1 MVCGLASKSL
11 GWFVSGLAS
20 KLLGRFLRFDLKIIG
35 TVLRL
40 GLKTGGDGFSGLASK
55 PVAMV
60 SWLSLKTKVVEGFSV
75 WASKPTTMV
84 W

>member
-20 KLLGRFLRFDLKIIG
+20 KLLERFLLFDLKIIG

-40 GLKTGGDGFSGLASK
+40 GLKISGDGFSGLASK
-55 PVAMV
+55 SVAMV
-60 SWLSLKTKVVEGFSV
+60 SWLSLKTKVVDGFSV
-75 WASKPTTMV
+75 CASKPTAMV